1 MNKNEFKLIMD
12 KLDVISIETTDL
24 KDNVAQIN
32 SVLVV
37 VEKDIKVLKKDIS
50 NIDKRLTKLETEAKN
65 HNWNI

>member
-65 HNWNI
+65 HN